1 MAYCKTLL
9 GLGISFS
16 LLGTVWA
23 QLPSAALNASAA
35 NPAAEPA
42 AQEPV
47 SAASAA
53 APAAASGGSD
63 ASSKVANKLSSV
75 YAQTQNWRYKV
86 TGYYLGP
93 LSASA
98 EMQFA
103 PISSKAYQAN
113 LAVTIAGQSAMKMTS
128 KGTIAGANLIPQN
141 FNEQVMGKAYQV
153 KTEDGNIV
161 FRGDIRYPV
170 PKQGVQD
177 SISQYYQLQQ
187 QLLSGALP
195 STAGASTVVWLVRP
209 EGLFV
214 WNYEVSD
221 TKTIY
226 HPTLGA
232 IQAVHIVPRSL
243 GKGTTKSEMWFAPT
257 LGYAPV
263 RIKMQLDD
271 KSWMEMNWL
280 P

>member
-9 GLGISFS
+9 GLGCSFT

-23 QLPSAALNASAA
+23 QAPSAAPAASAA
-35 NPAAEPA
+35 IAS
-42 AQEPV
+42 AQEPI
-47 SAASAA
+47 SAASAV
-53 APAAASGGSD
+53 SDDGSSQV
-63 ASSKVANKLSSV
+63 SSKANGL
-75 YAQTQNWRYKV
+75 YAQAQSWRYKV

-98 EMQFA
+98 EMQFS
-103 PISSKAYQAN
+103 PINSQAYQAN
-113 LAVTIAGQSAMKMTS
+113 LAVTIAGKSAMSMTS
-128 KGTIAGANLIPQN
+128 KGSIAGANLIPQN

-153 KTEDGNIV
+153 RTEDGNIV

-170 PKQGVQD
+170 PRQGVQD

-226 HPTLGA
+226 HPILGKLD
-232 IQAVHIVPRSL
+232 AVHIVPRSL
-243 GKGTTKSEMWFAPT
+243 GKGTTKSEMWFAPK

-263 RIKMQLDD
+263 RIKMELND

>member
-9 GLGISFS
+9 GIGFSFS

-23 QLPSAALNASAA
+23 QAPSAALDASAA
-35 NPAAEPA
+35 VASP
-42 AQEPV
+42 QETI
-47 SAASAA
+47 STA
-53 APAAASGGSD
+53 AAASS
-63 ASSKVANKLSSV
+63 ASSSQATNKLSSV
-75 YAQTQNWRYKV
+75 YAQAQSWRYKV

-98 EMQFA
+98 EMRFT
-103 PISSKAYQAN
+103 PINSLAYQAN
-113 LAVTIAGQSAMKMTS
+113 LGVTIAGKDAMTMTS
-128 KGTIAGANLIPQN
+128 KGAIAGTNLIPQS
-141 FNEQVMGKAYQV
+141 FHEQVMGKAYQV

-170 PKQGVQD
+170 PKLGVQD

-226 HPTLGA
+226 HPILGKLE
-232 IQAVHIVPRSL
+232 AVHIVPRSL
-243 GKGTTKSEMWFAPT
+243 GKGTTKSEMWFAPK

-263 RIKMQLDD
+263 RIKMELND

>member
-1 MAYCKTLL
+1 MAYCKTLV
-9 GLGISFS
+9 GLGFSFS
-16 LLGTVWA
+16 LLGAVWA
-23 QLPSAALNASAA
+23 QAP
-35 NPAAEPA
+35 
-42 AQEPV
+42 

-53 APAAASGGSD
+53 SAAVTSQQEPISAASA
-63 ASSKVANKLSSV
+63 ASPSASAVSGV
-75 YAQTQNWRYKV
+75 YGQAQSWRYKV

-103 PISSKAYQAN
+103 PINSQAYQAN
-113 LAVTIAGQSAMKMTS
+113 LAVTIAGKNAMAMTS
-128 KGTIAGANLIPQN
+128 KGAIAGTNLIPQS
-141 FNEQVMGKAYQV
+141 FHEQVMGKAYQV

-195 STAGASTVVWLVRP
+195 STVGASTVVWLVRP

-226 HPTLGA
+226 HPILGKLE
-232 IQAVHIVPRSL
+232 AVHIVPRSL
-243 GKGTTKSEMWFAPT
+243 GKGTTKSEMWFAPK

-263 RIKMQLDD
+263 RIKMELND

>member
-9 GLGISFS
+9 GLGLSFS

-23 QLPSAALNASAA
+23 QAP
-35 NPAAEPA
+35 
-42 AQEPV
+42 

-53 APAAASGGSD
+53 SAAVTSQQEPISAASA
-63 ASSKVANKLSSV
+63 ASPSASAVSGV
-75 YAQTQNWRYKV
+75 YGPAQSWRYKV

-103 PISSKAYQAN
+103 PINSQAYQAN
-113 LAVTIAGQSAMKMTS
+113 LTVSIAGKNAMAMTS
-128 KGTIAGANLIPQN
+128 KGAIAGTNLIPQS
-141 FNEQVMGKAYQV
+141 FHEQVMGKAYQV

-161 FRGDIRYPV
+161 FRGGIRYPV

-195 STAGASTVVWLVRP
+195 STVGASTVVWLVRP

-226 HPTLGA
+226 HPILGKLE
-232 IQAVHIVPRSL
+232 AVHIVPRSL
-243 GKGTTKSEMWFAPT
+243 GKGTTKSEMWFAPK

-263 RIKMQLDD
+263 RIKMELND

>member
-9 GLGISFS
+9 GFSFCLTS
-16 LLGTVWA
+16 IAWA
-23 QLPSAALNASAA
+23 QAPIATLAASAA
-35 NPAAEPA
+35 SAAVA
-42 AQEPV
+42 SAQEPI

-53 APAAASGGSD
+53 ALAPSSSASLTNSQ
-63 ASSKVANKLSSV
+63 VANKLRSL
-75 YAQTQNWRYKV
+75 YAQAQSWRYKV

-103 PISSKAYQAN
+103 PINSKNYQAN
-113 LAVTIAGQSAMKMTS
+113 LAVTIAGQNAMVMTS
-128 KGTIAGANLIPQN
+128 KGAIAGTNLIPQN

-226 HPTLGA
+226 HPILGA
-232 IQAVHIVPRSL
+232 LEAVHIVPRSL
-243 GKGTTKSEMWFAPT
+243 GKGTTKSEIWFAPK
-257 LGYAPV
+257 LGFAPV
-263 RIKMQLDD
+263 RIKMELND

>member
-9 GLGISFS
+9 GIGFSFS
-16 LLGTVWA
+16 LLGTVWSQA
-23 QLPSAALNASAA
+23 PSAA
-35 NPAAEPA
+35 
-42 AQEPV
+42 

-53 APAAASGGSD
+53 AASPQEAISAAAAAAPSAGSD
-63 ASSKVANKLSSV
+63 KSSPIANKLSSV
-75 YAQTQNWRYKV
+75 YAQAQSWRYKV

-98 EMQFA
+98 EMRFT
-103 PISSKAYQAN
+103 PINSLAYQAN
-113 LAVTIAGQSAMKMTS
+113 LAVTIAGKDAMTMTS
-128 KGTIAGANLIPQN
+128 KGAIAGTNLIPQS
-141 FNEQVMGKAYQV
+141 FHEQVMGKAYQV

-161 FRGDIRYPV
+161 FRGDIRYPL
-170 PKQGVQD
+170 PKLGVQD

-221 TKTIY
+221 TKAIY
-226 HPTLGA
+226 HPILGKLD
-232 IQAVHIVPRSL
+232 AVHIVPRSL
-243 GKGTTKSEMWFAPT
+243 GKGTTKSEMWFAPK

-263 RIKMQLDD
+263 RIKMELND

>member
-1 MAYCKTLL
+1 MAYCRTF
-9 GLGISFS
+9 LGIGFSFS

-23 QLPSAALNASAA
+23 QAPSAA
-35 NPAAEPA
+35 
-42 AQEPV
+42 

-53 APAAASGGSD
+53 AASPLEAISATSAASS
-63 ASSKVANKLSSV
+63 ASSSQATNQLSSV
-75 YAQTQNWRYKV
+75 YAQAQSWRYKV

-98 EMQFA
+98 EMRFT
-103 PISSKAYQAN
+103 PINSLAYQAN
-113 LAVTIAGQSAMKMTS
+113 LAVSIAGKDAMTMTS
-128 KGTIAGANLIPQN
+128 KGVIAGPNLIPQS
-141 FNEQVMGKAYQV
+141 FHEQVMGKAYQV

-195 STAGASTVVWLVRP
+195 STVGASTVVWLVRP

-226 HPTLGA
+226 HPILGKLE
-232 IQAVHIVPRSL
+232 AVHIVPRSL
-243 GKGTTKSEMWFAPT
+243 GKGTTKSEMWFAPK

-263 RIKMQLDD
+263 RIKMELND